1 MVPLPLRLL
10 LTSWE
15 GTLTAWPHVY
25 VHVPFCGRRCSYCDF
40 SIAVRRSVPVSEYID
55 AVVAEMAT
63 RGIARQEAPL
73 RSLYLGGGTPSK
85 LGPDGIA
92 RLIHEIGERL
102 GVEKFSTN
110 PDELELTLEVNPEDV
125 SPAAARAWA
134 AAGVNRV
141 SLGVQSFEPK
151 ALEWMHRQHSAD
163 DVVAAVRSI
172 KEAGIAELS
181 LDLIFAIPEMLG
193 RSWTNDLNRV
203 LELDPDHLSLY
214 GLTVEAATPL
224 GKWVARQT
232 VSEAPEE
239 RYEEE
244 FLEANRR
251 LTDAGF
257 QHYEVS
263 NYARPGRRARHN
275 SAYWSG
281 AAYLGLGP
289 SAHGFDGT
297 ERRWNIG
304 PYAEWAAAANER
316 RDPVAGSETVTGD
329 SSIAEEVY
337 LGLRTSGGLGIR
349 ENETLT
355 VTSWVNA
362 GWAVLEPSQAEAR
375 LRLTPAGW
383 LRLDSLAATLT
394 SLRSRS

>member
-1 MVPLPLRLL
+1 M
-10 LTSWE
+10 
-15 GTLTAWPHVY
+15 TAWPHVY

-63 RGIARQEAPL
+63 RGIARQEAPP

-92 RLIHEIGERL
+92 RLLHEIGVRL

-110 PDELELTLEVNPEDV
+110 PDDLELTLEVNPEDV

-172 KEAGIAELS
+172 REAGIAELS

-203 LELDPDHLSLY
+203 LELEPDHLSLY

-304 PYAEWAAAANER
+304 PYAEWAAAASER

-337 LGLRTSGGLGIR
+337 LGLRTSDGLGIR

-362 GWAVLEPSQAEAR
+362 GWAVLDQSQAEAR